1 MQDSLEILGR
11 FLAGFGRSNIGF
23 DKVCINNTALYENDI
38 GPTKIRWYYRRY
50 RLDLKLQR
58 KKNNARYFVLIS
70 KSVEGLQSILL
81 FLTPKPVQA
90 NHWN

>member
-38 GPTKIRWYYRRY
+38 GPTKILRWYYRRY
-50 RLDLKLQR
+50 RLDLR
-58 KKNNARYFVLIS
+58 ASEEKNNARYFVLIS
-70 KSVEGLQSILL
+70 KSVEAYNQ
-81 FLTPKPVQA
+81 FYYF
-90 NHWN
+90 